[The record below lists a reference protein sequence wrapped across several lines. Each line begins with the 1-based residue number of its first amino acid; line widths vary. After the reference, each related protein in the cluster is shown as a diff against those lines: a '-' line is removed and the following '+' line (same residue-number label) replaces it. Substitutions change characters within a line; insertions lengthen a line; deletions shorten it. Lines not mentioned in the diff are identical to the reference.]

1 MQVQAYSGLLARL
14 SIRLCRM
21 QVVLVLH
28 LVVLVDLATA
38 TACTSSCPVT
48 KEGRINVHIIAH
60 SHDDVGWL
68 KTVSW

>member
-1 MQVQAYSGLLARL
+1 
-14 SIRLCRM
+14 M